1 MTQIRAADVRLILR
15 NYKTITFF
23 TRLQTEYTTRAS
35 PISSIPSLQD
45 PTSPLVVDHPV
56 DNGLIIVLIFFNA

>member
-15 NYKTITFF
+15 NHKTITFF

-35 PISSIPSLQD
+35 PISSISLQD
-45 PTSPLVVDHPV
+45 PTSPLVVDHPL